1 MMTGTSQSGKLIC
14 MMTGT
19 SQSGKLRC
27 ITVFVLIFTI
37 LNHKIQT
44 LKIITIKYKKN
55 NSEIQ
60 KFAQV

>member
-1 MMTGTSQSGKLIC
+1 MMTGTSQSGKLICMMTGTSQSGKLIC

-37 LNHKIQT
+37 LVT
-44 LKIITIKYKKN
+44 LKFVFK
-55 NSEIQ
+55 SR
-60 KFAQV
+60 